1 MTLSLSPMT
10 GTNGA
15 ARQIGSG
22 SLLIGRDPRAQIRL
36 EDATAS
42 GRHCVIS
49 GQGGE
54 WQIQDFSRNGT
65 FVNGEKLTAKRRLVS
80 GDRVRIAQ
88 SEWQVSIDG
97 AAQEGDA
104 TYVRAVT
111 PPEEPIEHTRTMS
124 SSARKAATAEDSGDS
139 RFLGPALEVIAAL
152 ARTRKQARTDLLG
165 VTPGKTT
172 TDAREKAPLADCR
185 KGQALATLASLS
197 SAEAEQVIR
206 DTGRNLAAH
215 DAALLAAMQGALHT
229 VLDQFAP
236 DEIQRGGKNDAQAWQ
251 AYRAA
256 FEDDDLGFVE
266 LFARSFEEAYRK
278 QIGQSE
284 K

>member
-1 MTLSLSPMT
+1 MA
-10 GTNGA
+10 GTRGDS
-15 ARQIGSG
+15 REIGSG

-36 EDATAS
+36 EDPTAS

-65 FVNGEKLTAKRRLVS
+65 FVNGEKLTAKRRLAN

-97 AAQEGDA
+97 AAREGDA

-124 SSARKAATAEDSGDS
+124 SSARKVASAQGAADN
-139 RFLGPALEVIAAL
+139 RLLGPALEVIADL

-165 VTPGKTT
+165 DTPGKKAAG
-172 TDAREKAPLADCR
+172 AREKSPLADCR
-185 KGQALATLASLS
+185 KGQALAALAALPPS
-197 SAEAEQVIR
+197 EAEQVIR

-229 VLDQFAP
+229 VLDQFTP
-236 DEIQRGGKNDAQAWQ
+236 DEIQRGGKSDAQAWQ

-278 QIGQSE
+278 QIGQGGE
-284 K
+284 